1 MIWILIPIFVVPLV
15 LLTFFLALSS
25 CLGDPLRRGQRGLL
39 RPSYGRTYLSSITSG
54 AWENV
59 EMDRIE
65 RESDDEFDLED
76 EEEDRYRR
84 RGDEE
89 EEGML

>member
-15 LLTFFLALSS
+15 LLIFFLALSS
-25 CLGDPLRRGQRGLL
+25 CLGDPLRRGSGSGRRGGLL
-39 RPSYGRTYLSSITSG
+39 RPSYGRTYLNSISSG

-65 RESDDEFDLED
+65 RESDDEFDILE
-76 EEEDRYRR
+76 
-84 RGDEE
+84 EE

>member
-25 CLGDPLRRGQRGLL
+25 CLGDPLRRGSGRSGGLL
-39 RPSYGRTYLSSITSG
+39 RPSYGRTYLNSISSG

-65 RESDDEFDLED
+65 RESDDDEFDLE
-76 EEEDRYRR
+76 EGRH
-84 RGDEE
+84 E